1 MKTIKQRRRDRGVKT
16 VEDPDLSA
24 LEAAPSEASTP

>member
-1 MKTIKQRRRDRGVKT
+1 MKAIKQQRQERGYKA

-24 LEAAPSEASTP
+24 LESGPK

>member
-1 MKTIKQRRRDRGVKT
+1 MKTIKQERRDRGVKT

-24 LEAAPSEASTP
+24 LEYPSGEASTP